1 METRISSTA
10 PLRYTMV
17 ITEDERFK
25 LATALRHAR
34 RYEKMMGYGED
45 WLKRIEAM
53 QEVLDQYDE
62 DDEEEEG

>member
-1 METRISSTA
+1 MDIRISSTA

-25 LATALRHAR
+25 LAAALCHAR
-34 RYEKMMGYGED
+34 RYEKAMNYGDD
-45 WLKRIEAM
+45 WLKKMETM

-62 DDEEEEG
+62 DDEED

>member
-1 METRISSTA
+1 MEIKISSTA

-25 LATALRHAR
+25 LAAALCHAR
-34 RYEKMMGYGED
+34 RYEKMMEYGDD
-45 WLKRIEAM
+45 WIKRIEAM
-53 QEVLDQYDE
+53 QEILDQYDE

>member
-1 METRISSTA
+1 MDISISSTA

-25 LATALRHAR
+25 LATALCHAR
-34 RYEKMMGYGED
+34 RYEKAMNYGDD
-45 WLKRIEAM
+45 WLKKMETM

-62 DDEEEEG
+62 DDEED

>member
-1 METRISSTA
+1 MEIKISSTA

-25 LATALRHAR
+25 LAAALHHAR
-34 RYEKMMGYGED
+34 RYEKMMEYGDD
-45 WLKRIEAM
+45 WIKRIEAM
-53 QEVLDQYDE
+53 QEILDQYDE

>member
-1 METRISSTA
+1 MDIRISSTA
-10 PLRYTMV
+10 PLKYTMV

-25 LATALRHAR
+25 LACALCHAR
-34 RYEKMMGYGED
+34 RYEKMMSYGDD
-45 WLKRIEAM
+45 WTKRIEAM